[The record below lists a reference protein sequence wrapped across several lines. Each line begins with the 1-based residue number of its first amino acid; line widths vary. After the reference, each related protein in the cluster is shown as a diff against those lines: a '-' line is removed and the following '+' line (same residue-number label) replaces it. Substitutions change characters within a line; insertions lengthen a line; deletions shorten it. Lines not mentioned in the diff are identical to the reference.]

1 LPLLAPSFTIRLVD
15 SSKLVILF
23 IQAIEIYS
31 YIMLIWAICS
41 WFPQLHGSKF
51 FSTIDKLVYP
61 YTSIFRN
68 IIPPIG
74 GFDFSIIVAFLAL
87 SLAQKLLASLI

>member
-1 LPLLAPSFTIRLVD
+1 VDLFRLVTLI
-15 SSKLVILF
+15 S
-23 IQAIEIYS
+23 QAIEIYS

-51 FSTIDKLVYP
+51 FSMVDKLVYP
-61 YTSIFRN
+61 YVSLFRN
-68 IIPPIG
+68 LIPPIG

-87 SLAQKLLASLI
+87 NLIQKLLFSLI